1 MHRRTFVGALGG
13 LGLATAATSDKRTA
27 FYLFQQFHL
36 KSGSQLPRLHDFMSQ
51 SALPAFNRI
60 HSGPKIFLE
69 ATIAAQIP
77 HVTAIYGFSSMEELW
92 GVHAKMSQ
100 DEDHVKGLVALESG
114 PDGAFESMETTVV
127 EAADYSPEI
136 KPEPA
141 EASRIFELRVYHSPT
156 WRQLIALH
164 ERFRGPEIK
173 IFHRSGI
180 HPILYATTF
189 IGPNQPNLTY
199 LIPFADMAAREK
211 AWAAF
216 GADPDW
222 QKVRKESVEKSGEI
236 VSNIRISFYKSA
248 PYSPIK

>member
-13 LGLATAATSDKRTA
+13 LGVAAAAATDKRTG

-36 KSGSQLPRLHDFMSQ
+36 KSGNQLPRLHDFMSQ

-69 ATIAAQIP
+69 ATIAPQIP

-92 GVHAKMSQ
+92 AVHTKMSQ
-100 DEDHVKGLVALESG
+100 DEDHLKGLVALESG

-141 EASRIFELRVYHSPT
+141 EASRIFELGVYHSPT
-156 WRQLIALH
+156 W
-164 ERFRGPEIK
+164 G
-173 IFHRSGI
+173 
-180 HPILYATTF
+180 
-189 IGPNQPNLTY
+189 
-199 LIPFADMAAREK
+199 D
-211 AWAAF
+211 
-216 GADPDW
+216 
-222 QKVRKESVEKSGEI
+222 
-236 VSNIRISFYKSA
+236 
-248 PYSPIK
+248 

>member
-13 LGLATAATSDKRTA
+13 LPLAAAATDKRTG
-27 FYLFQQFHL
+27 FYFFQHFNL
-36 KSGSQLPRLHDFMSQ
+36 KSGNQLPRLHEFMSQ

-69 ATIAAQIP
+69 AIIAPQLPNLI
-77 HVTAIYGFSSMEELW
+77 AIYGFASLEEFW
-92 GVHAKMSQ
+92 AVHMKMIQ
-100 DEDHVKGLVALESG
+100 DEDHRKGLIALESG
-114 PDGAFESMETTVV
+114 PEPALESLETTVV
-127 EAADYSPEI
+127 EAADFSPEI

-156 WRQLIALH
+156 FRQLIALH

-180 HPILYATTF
+180 HPILYGSTL
-189 IGPNQPNLTY
+189 IGPDQPNLVY
-199 LIPFADMAAREK
+199 LIPFADLAAREK

-236 VSNIRISFYKSA
+236 VSNIQITFYKST
-248 PYSPIK
+248 PYSPVR